1 MWAYSIITMNKL
13 YFVLLIISSIACK
26 HAATIHPQ
34 KKDIVETVYASGKI
48 IADSE
53 YSVYALSPGTIVKKL
68 IREGDSVKANQILY
82 LIKHD
87 AQNAKLDAAQ
97 NAYSIAQTNLSEQ
110 SRILNDL
117 KIAVETAGTKLI
129 NDSLQ
134 YFRLLNLWKENI
146 GTKSALDNA
155 YNAYVISQ
163 NQKKSAIEKYH
174 ATQNDLKVTLNNLHS
189 QLSAAQNDLDNYYIK
204 SSNAGTI
211 YKTYKE
217 EGEAVKANDV
227 MAMIGKT
234 NNRIIKLA
242 IDQQDIDRVKI
253 GQEVLLKIDVTG
265 NTVYTATIQR
275 IYPTMNE
282 ADQTF
287 RVDAV
292 FKQSANQPFI
302 HSSVE
307 ANIIIQKKNQVLV
320 VPRNAVLNN
329 DSLKIKENGEIKTI
343 AVKTGIKTLNDV
355 EVLNGLSENSEIIIP
370 TIK

>member
-1 MWAYSIITMNKL
+1 MKKI
-13 YFVLLIISSIACK
+13 FPFLLLTIGFACK
-26 HAATIHPQ
+26 QVKTIHPQ

-53 YSVYALSPGTIVKKL
+53 YSVYALSAGTITKKF
-68 IREGDSVKANQILY
+68 IKEGDSVIANQL
-82 LIKHD
+82 LFLLKHD
-87 AQNAKLDAAQ
+87 AQNDRVEAAQ
-97 NAYSIAQTNLSEQ
+97 NAYTIAKANVSEQ
-110 SRILNDL
+110 SSILNDL
-117 KIAVETAGTKLI
+117 KIAVETAGTKAS

-146 GTKSALDNA
+146 GTKSALDIAHNT
-155 YNAYVISQ
+155 YLISQ

-174 ATQNDLKVTLNNLHS
+174 ATQNDLKVALNNLQS
-189 QLSAAQNDLDNYYIK
+189 QLSTAQNDLDNYSIK
-204 SSNAGTI
+204 SINAGTI

-217 EGEAVKANDV
+217 EGEAVKVNDLV
-227 MAMIGKT
+227 AMIGKT
-234 NNRIIKLA
+234 NQRIIKLA

-265 NTVYTATIQR
+265 NTIYTAKVQH

-292 FKQSANQPFI
+292 FSQLANQPFI

-307 ANIIIQKKNQVLV
+307 ANIIIRKKSQALT
-320 VPRNAVLNN
+320 VPRNVVLSN
-329 DSLKIKENGEIKTI
+329 DSIRIKENGAIKTI
-343 AVKTGIKTLNDV
+343 ALKTGIKTLNEV
-355 EVLNGLSENSEIIIP
+355 EVTEGISESTEIIIP